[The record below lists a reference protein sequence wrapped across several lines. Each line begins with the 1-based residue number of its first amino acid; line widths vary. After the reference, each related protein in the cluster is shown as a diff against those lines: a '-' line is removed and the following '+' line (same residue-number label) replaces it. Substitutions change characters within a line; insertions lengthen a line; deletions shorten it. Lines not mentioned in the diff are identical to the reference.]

1 MKNRKNFSIISVF
14 FIVVVTS
21 LSGYYGGRLHEGSI
35 RAAKTETKHE
45 TAIIVAEALKG
56 GKVSWYVRWW
66 LVDGVLH
73 EMDDYRRFTP
83 RPEVT
88 IQNYQFTYN
97 GNEQPK
103 DQDIDTHVRE
113 AVRNNVWQPYIIDLA
128 IREHGITHTAKHLP
142 EEE

>member
-1 MKNRKNFSIISVF
+1 MYLVTDVF
-14 FIVVVTS
+14 VFQLVSNGECCLNQATEAIVC
-21 LSGYYGGRLHEGSI
+21 
-35 RAAKTETKHE
+35 TKAE
-45 TAIIVAEALKG
+45 IVAEALKG